1 MYYQCSFIS
10 CQVVLVKIRVKTC
23 IFHSY
28 RNSYRRIVKY
38 QLCYENKKTI
48 TLSDFLSFFIQDL
61 QPEGRLQLVLKDLRA
76 RDQPDQSLPTSH
88 QETQLKSFLKKYVGA
103 LTENIDAQFQ
113 ESPPVLDSFKIFDLL
128 SVPCLLWVLW
138 YHGFNIK
145 QIRPLSGLCFFIY
158 CFTISFS

>member
-1 MYYQCSFIS
+1 MFPSWCSFTCQDCSYTSACQGTTQANCYQQDTYRSAKTGTLYLHVLLQLECMYYQCSFIS
-10 CQVVLVKIRVKTC
+10 CQVVLVKFRVKTC
-23 IFHSY
+23 IFLSY
-28 RNSYRRIVKY
+28 HNSYRHIVEY

-103 LTENIDAQFQ
+103 LTENIDA
-113 ESPPVLDSFKIFDLL
+113 
-128 SVPCLLWVLW
+128 
-138 YHGFNIK
+138 
-145 QIRPLSGLCFFIY
+145 
-158 CFTISFS
+158 

>member
-28 RNSYRRIVKY
+28 HNSYRRIVKY

-88 QETQLKSFLKKYVGA
+88 QETQLKSFLKKYVDA
-103 LTENIDAQFQ
+103 LTENIDARFQ
-113 ESPPVLDSFKIFDLL
+113 ESSPVLDSFKIFDLL
-128 SVPCLLWVLW
+128 SVPTKTDDGFRYCLLWVL
-138 YHGFNIK
+138 
-145 QIRPLSGLCFFIY
+145 
-158 CFTISFS
+158 